1 MIKNKDWQ
9 WSEETLKLIIKNIFD
24 RKNEYVKELD
34 DSEYSRGLISGYEFV
49 LDSIKNELEVR
60 GYSFE
65 EFIK

>member
-65 EFIK
+65 EFTK